1 MTKGLLNRAA
11 MAATLAAWTLAG
23 APAVAASAPAADRPV
38 SVRYVFDWPVAD
50 FAIVPIAVGQA
61 KGFYRAHGLDVRVI
75 LPPDAQTTARML
87 ASGEGDIGFEGA
99 TDVVF
104 AANIALPITS
114 IASYS
119 QHNSWCLIGRPGEPI
134 NAADLAGRTIG
145 TFTDS
150 WTGAMMRFVL
160 QHAAARAGSVRQ
172 IITQVDNIP
181 LLLAGRIDLAT
192 NVAAYGV
199 AAALEQTG
207 RMPELACGDAIGVPD
222 IPVWS
227 FTASP
232 AWLARHGDTARAWL
246 AATNEAIGWSVEHPA
261 EAAVIFTRAFP
272 ESGSAAF
279 NIAGWRYLSHAMSG
293 TGGYLAQTER
303 QWTIL
308 SRALRATG
316 QISTLPPASTYFTN
330 AYIPG

>member
-1 MTKGLLNRAA
+1 PVRASARSPVPTPGGLRGGGGVFN
-11 MAATLAAWTLAG
+11 T
-23 APAVAASAPAADRPV
+23 PAVCP
-38 SVRYVFDWPVAD
+38 
-50 FAIVPIAVGQA
+50 
-61 KGFYRAHGLDVRVI
+61 KG
-75 LPPDAQTTARML
+75 
-87 ASGEGDIGFEGA
+87 
-99 TDVVF
+99 
-104 AANIALPITS
+104 
-114 IASYS
+114 
-119 QHNSWCLIGRPGEPI
+119 PG
-134 NAADLAGRTIG
+134 
-145 TFTDS
+145 
-150 WTGAMMRFVL
+150 
-160 QHAAARAGSVRQ
+160 
-172 IITQVDNIP
+172 
-181 LLLAGRIDLAT
+181 
-192 NVAAYGV
+192 
-199 AAALEQTG
+199 
-207 RMPELACGDAIGVPD
+207 GDAIGVPD